1 LEVGTGQAPRRPLH
15 QGKLFMQSTPSD
27 RLDVLLM
34 LGTYQLRGS
43 YARAL
48 SLMQYLPNPPVR
60 LRVVS
65 TDVIPGNP
73 EFLSRLEVRISR
85 NLGWKL
91 LGLPARRFLA
101 ADFRRRAPGLID
113 IQQRSLHSAGSW
125 LARRLQRP
133 YIVTVH
139 DYLRD
144 RERFI
149 IDPDWCR
156 QVVAVSES
164 VRSELLDRTQLPESL
179 VSVIPSGVRPV
190 EEKELTNVLREGH
203 APIIGTVGPL
213 EAGKGLQHF
222 LRAAVAVL
230 ERHPRAMFVIAGS
243 GPEERSLRR
252 LANDLKVSHAVT
264 ILPNLPDFAT
274 ALQALDI
281 FVLPA
286 IKQGLASTM
295 LDAMSRRLPVIA
307 TESGGVYSVVLDGET
322 GLMIPPSDPAAM
334 AEKIC
339 YLIEN
344 PLLAQQLGVAA
355 RQRVLEHFRVEQM
368 VSSTLHLYRKF
379 AIPSSTKK

>member
-1 LEVGTGQAPRRPLH
+1 
-15 QGKLFMQSTPSD
+15 
-27 RLDVLLM
+27 
-34 LGTYQLRGS
+34 
-43 YARAL
+43 
-48 SLMQYLPNPPVR
+48 
-60 LRVVS
+60 VVS
-65 TDVIPGNP
+65 TDNIPGNP
-73 EFLSRLEVRISR
+73 DFLKKMEVRVSR
-85 NLGWKL
+85 NLAWHF
-91 LGLPARRFLA
+91 LGMPARRFLA
-101 ADFRRRAPGLID
+101 ADFRKNPPGLID
-113 IQQRSLHSAGSW
+113 IQHRSLHSAGSC
-125 LARRLQRP
+125 LARQLQRP

-190 EEKELTNVLREGH
+190 EEKELTNVLCEGH

-222 LRAAVAVL
+222 LRAAVMVL
-230 ERHPRAMFVIAGS
+230 NRHPQALFVIAGS

-252 LANDLKVSHAVT
+252 LANDLNVTHAIT
-264 ILPNLPDFAT
+264 ILPNLPDFST

-322 GLMIPPSDPAAM
+322 GLMIPPSDAAAL

-344 PLLAQQLGVAA
+344 PLVARQLGTAA
-355 RQRVLEHFRVEQM
+355 RQRVLEHFRVDQM
-368 VSSTLHLYRKF
+368 VSATLNLYRRV
-379 AIPSSTKK
+379 AIPSGTKK